1 MWTFNP
7 QVARHLDSYFLR
19 ALAGGFLIGLA
30 SLVALLSTGVI
41 PGISGL
47 FSRILRKPGAGTAW
61 RLVFFAGLLAGAG
74 LLFATVDSAAAYRP
88 AHGLV
93 ALAVAGVLV
102 GFGTRLGGGCT
113 SGHGVCG
120 IGLGSR
126 TSLVETLVFMAAG
139 IATVWMLVHLN
150 FPPPR

>member
-1 MWTFNP
+1 
-7 QVARHLDSYFLR
+7 
-19 ALAGGFLIGLA
+19 
-30 SLVALLSTGVI
+30 
-41 PGISGL
+41 
-47 FSRILRKPGAGTAW
+47 
-61 RLVFFAGLLAGAG
+61 
-74 LLFATVDSAAAYRP
+74 
-88 AHGLV
+88 V

-126 TSLVETLVFMAAG
+126 TSLVATLVFMAAG